1 MAQYFRLELV
11 LVLVL
16 RRGDPVGQS
25 LSEFLR
31 RRHCRWN
38 QLLDRARREASLRIP
53 GYLRNLA
60 ERTRLY
66 VSASCGEGG
75 LYRHR
80 NEHAGRCVDR
90 SEDHTS
96 ELQSLMRSTYA
107 GCCWKKKII

>member
-66 VSASCGEGG
+66 VSA
-75 LYRHR
+75 
-80 NEHAGRCVDR
+80 R
-90 SEDHTS
+90 SEEHTS
-96 ELQSLMRSTYA
+96 ELQSLMRISYA
-107 GCCWKKKII
+107 VFCLKKKKNNDIR